1 MANRKEEVVIEPKDV
16 IIGNPKALITIMVFV
31 DYESEKNAQAHEVL
45 KKIMKEYEGQVNFN
59 FRHFPLMRIHQ
70 KALKAA
76 EAAVGAAQ
84 EGKFFE
90 MHEMMI
96 SNRKHLGTISLK
108 SYAKEI
114 GITNKSFLNNLINGK
129 YGLFVQD
136 DLKYGIELGVKE
148 VPSFFIN
155 SEKLEGD
162 VTLESLSNKINESLK
177 KIKVDPT
184 E

>member
-1 MANRKEEVVIEPKDV
+1 MPKKEEAVIEPKDV
-16 IIGNPKALITIMVFV
+16 IIGDPKAWVTIMIFI
-31 DYESEKNAQAHEVL
+31 DYESEKSARAHEIVTE
-45 KKIMKEYEGQVNFN
+45 IMDAYKGKVNFN

-96 SNRKHLGTISLK
+96 RNRKNLGPISLK

-114 GITNKSFLNNLINGK
+114 GISNKSFLNNLINGK

-136 DLKYGIELGVKE
+136 DLKYGIELGIKE
-148 VPSFFIN
+148 VPAFFVN
-155 SEKLEGD
+155 GEKMEGD
-162 VTLESLSNKINESLK
+162 VTVELLSNKIDEVLK
-177 KIKVDPT
+177 KINSP

>member
-1 MANRKEEVVIEPKDV
+1 MVNKKEDAVIEPKDV
-16 IIGNPKALITIMVFV
+16 IVGDPKALITVMQFI
-31 DYESEKNAQAHEVL
+31 DYESEKNEQAHEVVRE
-45 KKIMKEYEGQVNFN
+45 IMNIYKEKVNFN
-59 FRHFPLMRIHQ
+59 FRHFPLMGIHQ

-90 MHEMMI
+90 MHEIMI
-96 SNRKHLGTISLK
+96 NNRKNLGIISLK

-136 DLKYGIELGVKE
+136 DLKYGIELGVKD
-148 VPSFFIN
+148 VPTFFIN
-155 SEKLEGD
+155 DEKLEED
-162 VTLESLSNKINESLK
+162 VTVELLSNKINEALK
-177 KIKVDPT
+177 KIK
-184 E
+184 

>member
-1 MANRKEEVVIEPKDV
+1 MANKKDAVVIEPKDV
-16 IIGNPKALITIMVFV
+16 IIGDPKALITIMQFI
-31 DYESEKNAQAHEVL
+31 DYESEKSAQAHEIV
-45 KKIMKEYEGQVNFN
+45 KKIMDEYSGKVNFN

-96 SNRKHLGTISLK
+96 YNRKHLGIISLK

-148 VPSFFIN
+148 APAFFIN
-155 SEKLEGD
+155 GKKLEEE
-162 VTLESLSNKINESLK
+162 VTVELLSSKINEALK
-177 KIKVDPT
+177 KIKVNPQA
-184 E
+184 

>member
-1 MANRKEEVVIEPKDV
+1 VIQK
-16 IIGNPKALITIMVFV
+16 LWL
-31 DYESEKNAQAHEVL
+31 DYESEKSAQAHEKVTE
-45 KKIMKEYEGQVNFN
+45 IMDAYKGKVNFN
-59 FRHFPLMRIHQ
+59 FRHFPLMSIHQ

-96 SNRKHLGTISLK
+96 RNRKNLGTISLK

-114 GITNKSFLNNLINGK
+114 GISNKSFLNNLINGK

-136 DLKYGIELGVKE
+136 DLKYGIELGIKE
-148 VPSFFIN
+148 VPAFFVN
-155 SEKLEGD
+155 GEKMEGD
-162 VTLESLSNKINESLK
+162 VTVELLSNKIDEVLK
-177 KIKVDPT
+177 KINSP

>member
-1 MANRKEEVVIEPKDV
+1 MANKKEETMIESKDV
-16 IIGNPKALITIMVFV
+16 IIGDPKALITIMQFI
-31 DYESEKNAQAHEVL
+31 DYESEKSAQAHEIV
-45 KKIMKEYEGQVNFN
+45 KKIMDAYKGEVNFN

-96 SNRKHLGTISLK
+96 NNRKHLGIISLK

-114 GITNKSFLNNLINGK
+114 GVNNKSFLNNLINGK

-148 VPSFFIN
+148 VPAFFVDG
-155 SEKLEGD
+155 EKLGEN
-162 VTLESLSNKINESLK
+162 VTVELLSSKIDKALK
-177 KIKVDPT
+177 KIKVNPKT
-184 E
+184 

>member
-1 MANRKEEVVIEPKDV
+1 MPNKKEDTIIEPKDV
-16 IIGNPKALITIMVFV
+16 IIGNPDALVTIMLFI
-31 DYESEKNAQAHEVL
+31 DYESEKSAQAHEAV
-45 KKIMKEYEGQVNFN
+45 KKIMTEYDGEVNFN

-76 EAAVGAAQ
+76 EAAIGAAQ

-96 SNRKHLGTISLK
+96 YNRKSLGTISLK

-114 GITNKSFLNNLINGK
+114 GIINKSFLNNLINGK

-136 DLKYGIELGVKE
+136 DLKYGIELGIKE
-148 VPSFFIN
+148 VPVFFIN
-155 SEKLEGD
+155 GEKLEGN
-162 VTLESLSNKINESLK
+162 VTMELLSNKINEALK
-177 KIKVDPT
+177 KTDQP

>member
-1 MANRKEEVVIEPKDV
+1 MANKKEDAVIEPKDV
-16 IIGNPKALITIMVFV
+16 IVGDPKALITVMQFI
-31 DYESEKNAQAHEVL
+31 DYESEKNEQAHEVVRE
-45 KKIMKEYEGQVNFN
+45 IMNIYKEKVNFN
-59 FRHFPLMRIHQ
+59 FRHFPLMGIHQ

-90 MHEMMI
+90 MHEIMI
-96 SNRKHLGTISLK
+96 HNRKNLGIISLK
-108 SYAKEI
+108 SYVKEI

-148 VPSFFIN
+148 APAFFIDG
-155 SEKLEGD
+155 EKLEGD
-162 VTLESLSNKINESLK
+162 VTVELLSNKINKALK
-177 KIKVDPT
+177 KIK
-184 E
+184 